1 VYESANVRAGALTK
15 QFEMKERYETRIS
28 DRIPKVLYI

>member
-15 QFEMKERYETRIS
+15 QFEIKERYEIRI
-28 DRIPKVLYI
+28 

>member
-15 QFEMKERYETRIS
+15 QFEIKERYETRI
-28 DRIPKVLYI
+28 